1 MHKGIDQAAVLWL
14 LNLIDILESIVDRF
28 NQISLPQEDPVD
40 HDEPEFYVLAEFG
53 EQFDPLTLQQL
64 EEFVTEAS
72 MISKEALCD

>member
-14 LNLIDILESIVDRF
+14 LNLIDILESIADRF

-53 EQFDPLTLQQL
+53 GQFDTLTLQGL
-64 EEFVTEAS
+64 EEFVTDAC
-72 MISKEALCD
+72 MIFNAAFCV

>member
-53 EQFDPLTLQQL
+53 GQFDPLTLQGL
-64 EEFVTEAS
+64 EEFVTDAS

>member
-53 EQFDPLTLQQL
+53 EQLDPLTHKEL
-64 EEFVTEAS
+64 EEFITKAS
-72 MISKEALCD
+72 MVSDEAFYD